1 MTELPMNPKREDAWK
16 INFDPIK
23 SQEIHKASPA
33 SVAGLSQIGR
43 VEGRVGSSGTTRS
56 SHEDTM
62 KIRR

>member
-23 SQEIHKASPA
+23 IQEIHKASPA

-43 VEGRVGSSGTTRS
+43 VEGRVGSS
-56 SHEDTM
+56 
-62 KIRR
+62 